1 MSLPDRDVQHTYT
14 EAEMQHVVAR
24 KMAEQQ
30 LLQLQNGQLAIE
42 RKMVELV
49 TGFNSKIESLIDM
62 LQRQPEKMDKCRDD
76 LKSEIK
82 EEYPS
87 KMDLM
92 ILENHMKTENEK
104 TNKKIDLQWI
114 KITVVVGTVVSV
126 ITVLGGIINYYIII
140 SQFIKG

>member
-30 LLQLQNGQLAIE
+30 ILQLQNGQLAIE

-76 LKSEIK
+76 LKNEIK